1 MEAKVDFKELMIMVM
16 VEAHRGQVDKS
27 GKPYYL
33 HPLAVMELLDTKD
46 DDLKIIAL
54 GHDLIEDTMVTEK
67 KLRSLGFSER
77 VIRGIVALTK
87 VDGES
92 YEEYK
97 DKVKANKDAVIVK
110 MADLHHNMD
119 LSRLVSVT
127 EIDKHRQERYKEF
140 YAELKEVVDIFR

>member
-127 EIDKHRQERYKEF
+127 EIDKHRQEQYKEF

>member
-67 KLRSLGFSER
+67 KLRSLDFSER

-127 EIDKHRQERYKEF
+127 EIDKHRQEQYKEF